1 MACEYWYDGS
11 FRTEAEFKSILEN
24 GLLDQLIRDKTVS
37 LAAFEIDPTK
47 IKNGVVKEPVSL
59 RVLRKIDSNINNK
72 VDPESGTHIF
82 QNPLEAIEDFNK
94 QQKNKKKNLKL
105 KFAIKVGDKVYTG
118 EGKENLALAQELN
131 DTAVRQ
137 SGLNVADSL
146 QEGAVYMLVPSA
158 YGLYPIKIFTN
169 SIGNS
174 RLVGDLKKM
183 LLELKKGDKQK
194 VDEVNNFF
202 VKNFYRLTAKD
213 NKSSGVVYNSK
224 KDTFSITRF
233 NPETKKFSTQ
243 EFKTVDEA
251 YRFLGNLL
259 YRIDY
264 TKINKGNYNTEIAKN
279 NAVKTDVFVENGS
292 FFHSPSLVIQAYTM
306 SDEDV
311 KNQQKVLELFVPT
324 EKLNASEVT
333 SQQANKNKKNKS
345 EETQG
350 PLFNAPVT
358 SLKELAEKE
367 KVGKVDYTPKGK
379 TKQTYTIDYSG
390 EVAKI
395 LNSKGKEVFKKD
407 SGDRRAIFAKFAVNE
422 KRAVMV
428 THKGKK
434 YVVSNKT
441 KDIFSVDTKKIMQW
455 GPKDGNRIAILDLYE
470 KKLGT
475 QKPVE
480 TKTET
485 KTEAKPKTSLPPGL
499 SKSTEQPDVTQDLSS
514 IIPGATPIENPI
526 TYEDSSTDWDQFNK
540 LAGDAEDFNRNT
552 PNDGK
557 KRAKDLDKK
566 IQAFGWSKQKEIDWL
581 IDMLGDVFLKGTQGK
596 QRAIKMFDSFDKL
609 KEYLPKESYEQLLE
623 ARKNGEELYGLF
635 TNAAV
640 LISQNAPAGVIFHE
654 AFHVVFN
661 LVLPLDK
668 RIDLIYESFEKY
680 KDELPN
686 IDTGKKDA
694 DGNPIMR
701 MPTFLEVEELLAD
714 KFMDYTISLEKSETG
729 IKGLD
734 RTFKGMNRMLKTF
747 FSPNGVSIDGIF
759 MDINLGRYVNQVQFK
774 NTVLSRSIRQK
785 SDSSEQTTN
794 PQKQYL
800 DPLAEKD
807 ALEYMTVLFD
817 EVMEAANQTLDPEG
831 TRNLPNTEII
841 REFGFDKIL
850 AAIVTRGTKEYLNNK
865 NKAPEKQLQD
875 PKEQKLFLDVLTNN
889 QGSLDMDFFKE
900 KGIMRFKSV
909 NDFIRRFGIYLQRK
923 GIYVKLD
930 GSNEVSN
937 TLDSTD
943 YSGMDSLSEL
953 EAGEETSDSVAM
965 RASVEIDPRESIS
978 EKLKNLF
985 ASFPRYKSTRK
996 NSATVIN
1003 RFGVTA
1009 KEDPGKIFN
1018 FLIKEISDSYRLKD
1032 MEEKIAKINRPWT
1045 RILQEAME
1053 NDPNIK
1059 KLLWV
1064 SIGSK
1069 NYATYVA
1076 MREDNGNYGDFT
1088 SNRKKVNDIIKEDLI
1103 SNFLVTDSPV
1113 FIKENKKV
1121 DFEKLNIDFI
1131 KEQNSDFKAMM
1142 SFFNNVDQSTN
1153 TPAIKN
1159 RENFWKD
1166 IAEREEF
1173 FEDLM
1178 QPLNNLGFNIST
1190 DEILS
1195 ILDVNK
1201 SGEDLKDD
1209 VKLID
1214 NVLTTFGKVLDTLE
1228 SGDNI
1233 FTTSIPIDEFEERS
1247 RNDRRGAR
1255 TLLEDLAK
1263 KLEPILS
1270 REVVSSFVGIG
1281 GKAKYNLINSSH
1293 LNKEIDKLTNSERF
1307 QEYLEDIAEDPFM
1320 SQLPIIEDLQDDSL
1334 GLQRVLRNGNSKS
1347 RNKGSFVFDG
1357 FIRKG
1362 KIRSADYSSM
1372 SDIELAATDMAFFD
1386 RNNSKEAASFRL
1398 SMPSDSPTVFYIDGI
1413 KLTKEEI
1420 IAKTLQTAKAEAA
1433 RIRLLNNLEEDSKL
1447 IFVKNYFNKG
1457 KDFQILTFLNT
1468 PFEDSKG
1475 NLIDLKKAF
1484 NEEAALE
1491 RIEEF
1496 FNSDIT
1502 TNGFFKSEIK
1512 KFINKGIINN
1522 VNSETG
1528 IIEFSEGVIDSDVE
1542 DKTAFFKEY
1551 LLNHFYYNSQ
1561 FNSLFNKDAAFY
1573 KDATDQ
1579 QKRGKQQVSPGIYP
1593 ASEGTYRAMI
1603 IKDGI
1608 SSTRN
1613 TLINYFFS
1621 KIDESTTMTDS
1632 EKESLKLSWTAK
1644 SEAALRRDVATKYE
1658 GNNISDGATIVSIE
1672 HRRKF
1677 LDDLG
1682 RLGESEKKA
1691 LDNIE
1696 KGIESI
1702 EDLMLINSPTK
1713 PEKPFDVS
1721 SYMLEGIE
1729 IPFQAKNAEIVL
1741 SPSLALK
1748 KDSSGKYID
1757 PKLAAAY
1764 MDMNGPNAK
1773 FDVLY
1778 FDSAI
1783 KVGGLGIGI
1792 NEKGQ
1797 VEFAD
1802 YIYDNETG
1810 DYKLSHDKIIE
1821 TPSGFLEL
1829 NWSDLRLQQETPE
1842 HYSDDRSNFGTQ
1854 LRNLVIADIQMEEDY
1869 DMADGIIMTGREIV
1883 EMYQDLVVQNIKES
1897 FEEVRRDFQDKDG
1910 NINYDFLVRKL
1921 REEIINREM
1930 GNEYLEALAPV
1941 EEVLGNNGSGTALPL
1956 YHPLISYKME
1966 SLMNSFFKNRVTK
1979 QKIKGGQLV
1988 NAPSWGF
1995 SEQLKMIEDPD
2006 TGGIIFEALI
2016 PWTSRKLFPTNKNG
2030 EIDIDAIKKHA
2041 PELLDIVANRIPTED
2056 KYSMFSIRVKGFTP
2070 QSMGGVIIMP
2080 PEALTVSGFDF
2091 DIDKLFF
2098 MSREFNIDKDG
2109 NPKVIKFYDTEIE
2122 EDIDEV
2128 AKNIFSSF
2136 RDFKRFLY
2144 KTNFTE
2150 EYIEG
2155 LLELKRQGIDARNA
2169 AKEGKE
2175 DTFNSKEHKQI
2186 MLKIKSLQFA
2196 KNKSD
2201 KQGVIDSYQADI
2213 DELYATMEEN
2223 YVPFNEEISLVD
2235 RTNLAI
2241 IKEISEK
2248 IKEGLSNGTFSAMD
2262 FNGRRARNNQLVTLI
2277 EGILRSR
2284 HTAESIIRIADTSP
2298 LIDKGNQMV
2307 LFKAGLKKEART
2319 LKGEALKIKAEEI
2332 KSEDQNL
2339 NYPSTQ
2345 LDFFRANMDGKKLIG
2360 PFANHNTH
2368 HAKAQYTNLR
2378 LREPIFI
2385 NGKFYQYLNKSE
2397 IDGVRISRTLATNL
2411 AAIVDNTKAP
2421 VANPLN
2427 MNSFTID
2434 VIAFQN
2440 RLGIPEDFTY
2450 ALLNQP
2456 AMVKLTQKYF
2466 NEQGSMSE
2474 DKQISAFKKELRD
2487 KLTEKFKEEEI
2498 SESALKELE
2507 ELPLNTELLEDNIFP
2522 TDSFRHLYIQM
2533 KAVSLFITQ
2542 KEIALELSRGV
2553 QAGKVD
2559 TQGVGPSS
2567 ANNFVLLEKQK
2578 LIIDE
2583 ETSETS
2589 MIEGL
2594 DEIFMPKLS
2603 GQIMIPAFN
2612 EYGIRLPSNIM
2623 NKIFPAYGTV
2633 ETMESENNDT
2643 VYSALGH
2650 LKRRMGAS
2658 KRSGVLSEKEV
2669 GMVDMQFMN
2678 FVASAFPF
2686 FKYSE
2691 NKDMILNFPEKFKKF
2706 KNSLPENSPLKL
2718 LFDQIYIVE
2727 ADSYSLIPRLEY
2739 YNTGKNSID
2748 HYFVRQTWE
2757 RMLLDSNPEIK
2768 NFALDMIKYTYF
2780 ASGLGYG
2787 AKSFSNLIPVKFY
2800 TDGYQVKNNIVDSRG
2815 NTFNQFLQQAL
2826 FSEKFEAGQ
2835 SKFAKRFYDQFY
2847 RNFAAKEGFVK
2858 SVKIKKQVITEQQ
2871 VLPLNERE
2879 KDRLETLTAYESAE
2893 GAVKTSNG
2901 NLVINRRKNADL
2913 VTRHNNGLPVEYIK
2927 VFRRARYSEFGN
2939 KIPDPY
2945 KVDIYK
2951 LDFNSIADGKQN
2963 PNAFDGKEGLDTWT
2977 YTPVSNLGLDNISL
2991 EFNFAEDITDTA
3003 LALAPKIEKKSVA
3016 NHLKSSQMSE
3026 EEAIALMQQ
3035 EEMRSTTVPISINQ
3049 IRNTSDQNYE
3059 RGLKALQS
3067 VNKNKDNIEL
3077 TEDEEFYVH
3086 KTKKDENGKP
3096 IQYERVTSFINGGK
3110 KIPDTPLIKSAT
3122 TIGTKVDEFVR
3133 DFFEKPSE
3141 IEDFVKNYDFAPKE
3155 DLINITNFLVK
3166 AKEIMDSRGEVIFAN
3181 DMLLAVE
3188 NFQGTGRNIAGTVDL
3203 ISVDEKGI
3211 IRIYDVKTMRGD
3223 QFTVPHKSGIN
3234 KGKSKYYHRYSES
3247 ELSNAEKHQRQLSM
3261 YSLLLEASEGVISNK
3276 LGIIPFEIA
3285 YEPGDTNTTVIK
3297 NLKGVTFD
3305 KLELN
3310 EILPTKETN
3319 KKASSL
3325 PKGLASIDSSLT
3337 EQASK
3342 QSSQPYNR
3350 FLDILNTLDE
3360 SKRKENFVTEKEF
3373 NSYSSE
3379 KQKEVLLQIKKC

>member
-11 FRTEAEFKSILEN
+11 FRTEEEFKSILEN

-37 LAAFEIDPTK
+37 LDAFEIDPTK
-47 IKNGVVKEPVSL
+47 IKNGAKKEPISL
-59 RVLRKIDSNINNK
+59 KVLRKIDSNINNK
-72 VDPESGTHIF
+72 IDPETGAHLF
-82 QNPLEAIEDFNK
+82 QNPLGAIKDFNNN
-94 QQKNKKKNLKL
+94 QKNKKKDLKL
-105 KFAIKVGDKVYTG
+105 KFAIKVGNKVYTG

-137 SGLNVADSL
+137 SGLNVAESL
-146 QEGAVYMLVPSA
+146 QEGAVYMLVPSS
-158 YGLYPIKIFTN
+158 YGIYPIKIFTN
-169 SIGNS
+169 KVKDTE
-174 RLVGDLKKM
+174 LKGDLKKM
-183 LLELKKGDKQK
+183 LLELKRGDKK
-194 VDEVNNFF
+194 MVDTVNDFF
-202 VKNFYRLTAKD
+202 LKNFYRLTAKD
-213 NKSSGVVYNSK
+213 EKSSGVVYDSK
-224 KDTFSITRF
+224 KDTFYITRF
-233 NPETKKFSTQ
+233 SPETKQFVTK
-243 EFKTVDEA
+243 EFKTVDDA
-251 YRFLGNLL
+251 FNFLGDLL
-259 YRIDY
+259 YRVDY
-264 TKINKGNYNTEIAKN
+264 TKINKGNYNIKVAEN
-279 NAVKTDVFVENGS
+279 NAVKTDVFVEDGS

-306 SDEDV
+306 SNEDS
-311 KNQQKVLELFVPT
+311 KKQQKVLELFVPT
-324 EKLNASEVT
+324 EKLNSSEVT

-350 PLFNAPVT
+350 PLFNTPAIN
-358 SLKELAEKE
+358 LKELAEKK

-379 TKQTYTIDYSG
+379 TKQTYTIDYS
-390 EVAKI
+390 EKTPKI
-395 LNSKGKEVFKKD
+395 LNNKGKEVFKKD

-422 KRAVMV
+422 NRAVMV
-428 THKGKK
+428 THKNKK
-434 YVVSNKT
+434 YVVSNKN
-441 KDIFSVDTKKIMQW
+441 KDIFSVATKKIMQW
-455 GPKDGNRIAILDLYE
+455 GPKNGDRIAILDLYE

-485 KTEAKPKTSLPPGL
+485 KLPPGL
-499 SKSTEQPDVTQDLSS
+499 SKNTEQPDVTQDLSS
-514 IIPGATPIENPI
+514 IIPGATPIESPI
-526 TYEDSSTDWDQFNK
+526 TYEDSSTDWDQFSK
-540 LAGDAEDFNRNT
+540 LTEGAEDFNRNT
-552 PNDGK
+552 PNEGK

-596 QRAIKMFDSFDKL
+596 QRAIKLFDSFEKL

-714 KFMDYTISLEKSETG
+714 KFMDYTISLEKSKTG
-729 IKGLD
+729 IEGLD
-734 RTFKGMNRMLKTF
+734 RTFKGMNRMIKTF

-774 NTVLSRSIRQK
+774 DTVLSRSIRQK
-785 SDSSEQTTN
+785 SDSSEQATN
-794 PQKQYL
+794 PQKKYL

-817 EVMEAANQTLDPEG
+817 EVSQLINKNLDPEG
-831 TRNLPNTEII
+831 TRNLSNTEII
-841 REFGFDKIL
+841 KEVGFDKIL
-850 AAIVTRGTKEYLNNK
+850 SGVVSRGTSEYLK
-865 NKAPEKQLQD
+865 NKKLPVEKQKVN
-875 PKEQKLFLDVLTNN
+875 PENQKLFLDVLTNN
-889 QGSLDMDFFKE
+889 QQSLDLDFYKE
-900 KGIMRFKSV
+900 KKILRFKSV
-909 NDFIRRFGIYLQRK
+909 NDFVRRFAIYLQRK

-930 GSNEVSN
+930 GSNEVTN
-937 TLDSTD
+937 ILDSTD
-943 YSGMDSLSEL
+943 YSEIDSLSEL
-953 EAGEETSDSVAM
+953 EAGVETSDSVAM
-965 RASVEIDPRESIS
+965 RANVEIDPRESIS

-996 NSATVIN
+996 NSAPVVNT
-1003 RFGVTA
+1003 FGVTA

-1032 MEEKIAKINRPWT
+1032 MEEKIAKINRPWV

-1053 NDPNIK
+1053 NDPTIK

-1076 MREDNGNYGDFT
+1076 MREDNGQYGDFT
-1088 SNRKKVNDIIKEDLI
+1088 SNRKRVDDIIKEDLI

-1113 FIKENKKV
+1113 FIKENNKIDFDKLNV
-1121 DFEKLNIDFI
+1121 DFIA
-1131 KEQNSDFKAMM
+1131 EQNSDFKTMM
-1142 SFFNNVDQSTN
+1142 SYFNNVDQSTN

-1159 RENFWKD
+1159 REDFWKD
-1166 IAEREEF
+1166 IALREEF
-1173 FEDLM
+1173 FEDLIK
-1178 QPLNNLGFNIST
+1178 PLNNLNFNIST

-1195 ILDVNK
+1195 ILDINK
-1201 SGEDLKDD
+1201 SGEELKND

-1214 NVLTTFGKVLDTLE
+1214 NVLIAFGKVLDTLE

-1233 FTTSIPIDEFEERS
+1233 FTTSIPIDESEERS
-1247 RNDRRGAR
+1247 RNARRVSR
-1255 TLLEDLAK
+1255 TLLEDLAR

-1307 QEYLEDIAEDPFM
+1307 EEYLESIAEDPFM
-1320 SQLPIIEDLQDDSL
+1320 SQLPIIEDLKDDSL
-1334 GLQRVLRNGNSKS
+1334 GLQRVLRNGNSEK

-1386 RNNSKEAASFRL
+1386 RNNSAEAASFRL

-1413 KLTKEEI
+1413 KLSKEQI
-1420 IAKTLQTAKAEAA
+1420 IAKTLQTAKAEAS
-1433 RIRLLNNLEEDSKL
+1433 RIGLLNNLGEDSKL

-1457 KDFQILTFLNT
+1457 KEFQVLTFLNT
-1468 PFEDSKG
+1468 PFEDSNG
-1475 NLIDLKKAF
+1475 NLVDLKKEF
-1484 NEEAALE
+1484 NEEIALE

-1502 TNGFFKSEIK
+1502 ANGFFKSEIK
-1512 KFINKGIINN
+1512 KFIDKGIINN
-1522 VNSETG
+1522 VNEETG
-1528 IIEFSEGVIDSDVE
+1528 IIDFSEGVINSNIT

-1573 KDATDQ
+1573 KNATDQ

-1593 ASEGTYRAMI
+1593 ALEGTYRAMI

-1621 KIDESTTMTDS
+1621 KIDESDTMTDS
-1632 EKESLKLSWTAK
+1632 EKEALKIAWASRSQEVLEKNPS
-1644 SEAALRRDVATKYE
+1644 KYE
-1658 GNNISDGATIVSIE
+1658 GNNISDGATLVSIE

-1677 LDDLG
+1677 LDGLG
-1682 RLGESEKKA
+1682 RLGEAEKRA

-1702 EDLMLINSPTK
+1702 KDLMLINSPTK

-1721 SYMLEGIE
+1721 SYILEGIE
-1729 IPFQAKNAEIVL
+1729 IPFQAKNAEVVL
-1741 SPSLALK
+1741 TPSLALK
-1748 KDSSGKYID
+1748 KDSSGQYIN

-1764 MDMNGPNAK
+1764 MDMNGPTK
-1773 FDVLY
+1773 KYDVLY
-1778 FDSAI
+1778 FESAV
-1783 KVGGLGIGI
+1783 KVGGLGVGI

-1797 VEFAD
+1797 VQFAD
-1802 YIYDNETG
+1802 YIYDNET
-1810 DYKLSHDKIIE
+1810 DSFKLSHDEIIK

-1829 NWSDLRLQQETPE
+1829 NWADLRLQQETPE

-1854 LRNLVIADIQMEEDY
+1854 LRNLVIADIQMEKDY
-1869 DMADGIIMTGREIV
+1869 EMIDGIIMTGEQVV

-1941 EEVLGNNGSGTALPL
+1941 QEVLGNNGSGTALPL

-1966 SLMNSFFKNRVTK
+1966 SLMNSFFKNRITK

-1995 SEQLKMIEDPD
+1995 SEQLKMIEDPN

-2016 PWTSRKLFPTNKNG
+2016 PWTSRKLFPTNKDG
-2030 EIDIDAIKKHA
+2030 EIDIEAIRKHA

-2070 QSMGGVIIMP
+2070 QSMGGVIVMP

-2098 MSREFNIDKDG
+2098 MSREFNIDEKG

-2122 EDIDEV
+2122 EDIKEIS
-2128 AKNIFSSF
+2128 KNIFSSF

-2155 LLELKRQGIDARNA
+2155 LLELKREGIDARNA
-2169 AKEGKE
+2169 AKDGKE
-2175 DTFNSKEHKQI
+2175 DTFNSEEHKQI
-2186 MLKIKSLQFA
+2186 ILKIKSLKFA
-2196 KNKSD
+2196 KNNSE
-2201 KQGVIDSYQADI
+2201 KQGVIDSFQAEI

-2223 YVPFNEEISLVD
+2223 YVPFNEQISLVNQ
-2235 RTNLAI
+2235 TNLAI
-2241 IKEISEK
+2241 IEEISEK
-2248 IKEGLSNGTFSAMD
+2248 IKEGLSNGTLSVMD
-2262 FNGRRARNNQLVTLI
+2262 FNGKRARNNQLITLI
-2277 EGILRSR
+2277 EGILRSK

-2298 LIDKGNQMV
+2298 LIDKGNQIV

-2319 LKGEALKIKAEEI
+2319 LKGEALRIKAEEI

-2385 NGKFYQYLNKSE
+2385 NGKFYQYLNKTE

-2440 RLGIPEDFTY
+2440 RLGISQDFTY

-2456 AMVKLTQKYF
+2456 AMIKLTQKYF

-2474 DKQISAFKKELRD
+2474 EKQISAFKKELRS
-2487 KLTEKFKEEEI
+2487 KLTEKFKEENI
-2498 SESALKELE
+2498 DESVLQELE
-2507 ELPLNTELLEDNIFP
+2507 ELPLTTALLEDNIFP
-2522 TDSFRHLYIQM
+2522 INSFKHLYIQM

-2583 ETSETS
+2583 EVLETS

-2603 GQIMIPAFN
+2603 KQIMIPAFN

-2633 ETMESENNDT
+2633 ETMEEENNDT

-2669 GMVDMQFMN
+2669 SMVDMQFMN
-2678 FVASAFPF
+2678 FTASAFPF

-2691 NKDMILNFPEKFKKF
+2691 NKDMILNFPKRFKKF

-2718 LFDQIYIVE
+2718 LFDQIYVVE
-2727 ADSYSLIPRLEY
+2727 ADGYSLIPRLEY

-2757 RMLLDSNPEIK
+2757 RMLLESNPEIK

-2800 TDGYQVKNNIVDSRG
+2800 TDDYQVKNNIVDSRG

-2879 KDRLETLTAYESAE
+2879 RDRLETLTAYESAE

-2901 NLVINRRKNADL
+2901 NLVINRRKNSDL
-2913 VTRHNNGLPVEYIK
+2913 VTKHNNGLPVEYIK
-2927 VFRRARYSEFGN
+2927 VFRKARYSEFGN

-2951 LDFNSIADGKQN
+2951 LDFNSISDGKQN
-2963 PNAFDGKEGLDTWT
+2963 PDAFDGKTGLDTWT

-2991 EFNFAEDITDTA
+2991 EFNFTEDIADTA
-3003 LALAPKIEKKSVA
+3003 LALAPKIEKKSAA
-3016 NHLKSSQMSE
+3016 NYLKSSQISE
-3026 EEAIALMQQ
+3026 EEAISLMQE
-3035 EEMRSTTVPISINQ
+3035 EEMKSTTTPISINQ
-3049 IRNTSDQNYE
+3049 IKNTVNQNYE
-3059 RGLKALQS
+3059 KGLKALQS

-3077 TEDEEFYVH
+3077 TENEEFYVH

-3096 IQYERVTSFINGGK
+3096 IQYERVTSFITGGK

-3133 DFFEKPSE
+3133 DFFEMDYFLF
-3141 IEDFVKNYDFAPKE
+3141 DFIDDYVEKYDFAPKK
-3155 DLINITNFLVK
+3155 DLMNIIDFLVE
-3166 AKEIMDSRGEVIFAN
+3166 AKEKMDARGEVIFAN

-3188 NFQGTGRNIAGTVDL
+3188 NFQGTGKNIAGTVDL
-3203 ISVDEKGI
+3203 ISVDKKGI

-3247 ELSNAEKHQRQLSM
+3247 EFSNAEKHQRQLSM

-3276 LGIIPFEIA
+3276 LGVIPFEIS
-3285 YEPGDTNTTVIK
+3285 YEPGDTTTSIIK

-3305 KLELN
+3305 KLELD
-3310 EILPTKETN
+3310 EILPTKEVS
-3319 KKASSL
+3319 KKSSGL
-3325 PKGLASIDSSLT
+3325 PKGLGSIDSSLT
-3337 EQASK
+3337 EQESK
-3342 QSSQPYNR
+3342 QGSQPYNR
-3350 FLDILNTLDE
+3350 FLEVFNTLPE
-3360 SKRKENFVTEKEF
+3360 SKRKDNFITEDEF
-3373 NSYSSE
+3373 NKLNSE
-3379 KQKEVLLQIKKC
+3379 EQKTALQQIKKC

>member
-1 MACEYWYDGS
+1 MACEYWYDGK
-11 FRTEAEFKSILEN
+11 FRTEEEFKSILEN

-37 LAAFEIDPTK
+37 LDAFEIDPTK
-47 IKNGVVKEPVSL
+47 IKNSVAKESISL
-59 RVLRKIDSNINNK
+59 RVLRKIDSNINNRI
-72 VDPESGTHIF
+72 DPKTGAHLF
-82 QNPLEAIEDFNK
+82 QNPLGAINDFNNN
-94 QQKNKKKNLKL
+94 QKNKKKDLKL

-131 DTAVRQ
+131 NTAVRQ

-158 YGLYPIKIFTN
+158 YGIYPIKIFTN
-169 SIGNS
+169 KVKDTQ
-174 RLVGDLKKM
+174 LKGDLKKM
-183 LLELKKGDKQK
+183 LLELKRGDKK
-194 VDEVNNFF
+194 MVDAVNDFF
-202 VKNFYRLTAKD
+202 LKNFYRLTAKD
-213 NKSSGVVYNSK
+213 NKSSGVVYDSK
-224 KDTFSITRF
+224 KDTFYITRF
-233 NPETKKFSTQ
+233 SPETKQFVTK
-243 EFKTVDEA
+243 EFKTVDDA
-251 YRFLGNLL
+251 FNFLGDLL

-264 TKINKGNYNTEIAKN
+264 TKINKGNYNIKVAEN
-279 NAVKTDVFVENGS
+279 NAVKTDVFVEDGS

-311 KNQQKVLELFVPT
+311 KKQQKVLELFVPT
-324 EKLNASEVT
+324 EKLNNSEVT

-358 SLKELAEKE
+358 SLKELAEKK

-379 TKQTYTIDYSG
+379 TKQTYTIDYS
-390 EVAKI
+390 EKTPKI

-407 SGDRRAIFAKFAVNE
+407 SGDRKAIFAKFSLNE
-422 KRAVMV
+422 NKAVMV

-434 YVVSNKT
+434 YIVSNKN
-441 KDIFSVDTKKIMQW
+441 KDIFSVTTKKIMQW
-455 GPKDGNRIAILDLYE
+455 GPENGDRKAILNLYE
-470 KKLGT
+470 KEVGT
-475 QKPVE
+475 KKPAE
-480 TKTET
+480 TKL
-485 KTEAKPKTSLPPGL
+485 EAKPETKLPPGL

-540 LAGDAEDFNRNT
+540 LAGDAEDFNRNA

-714 KFMDYTISLEKSETG
+714 KFMDYTISLEKSKTG
-729 IKGLD
+729 IEGLD

-785 SDSSEQTTN
+785 SDSSEQATN

-889 QGSLDMDFFKE
+889 QQSLDMDFFKE

-909 NDFIRRFGIYLQRK
+909 NDFVRRFGIYLQRK

-930 GSNEVSN
+930 GSNEVTN
-937 TLDSTD
+937 TIDSTD
-943 YSGMDSLSEL
+943 YSEIDSLSEL

-985 ASFPRYKSTRK
+985 ATFPRYKSTRK
-996 NSATVIN
+996 NSAAVVN

-1032 MEEKIAKINRPWT
+1032 MEEKIAKINRPWI

-1076 MREDNGNYGDFT
+1076 MREDNGNYGDFI

-1113 FIKENKKV
+1113 FLKENNKI
-1121 DFEKLNIDFI
+1121 DFDKLNTDFI
-1131 KEQNSDFKAMM
+1131 AEQNNDFKAIM
-1142 SFFNNVDQSTN
+1142 SYFNNVDQSTN

-1159 RENFWKD
+1159 REDFWKD
-1166 IAEREEF
+1166 IAMREEF
-1173 FEDLM
+1173 FEDLIK
-1178 QPLNNLGFNIST
+1178 PLNNLGFNIST

-1201 SGEDLKDD
+1201 SGEDLKND

-1214 NVLTTFGKVLDTLE
+1214 DVLATFEKVLDTLE

-1233 FTTSIPIDEFEERS
+1233 FTTSIPTAEAS
-1247 RNDRRGAR
+1247 REDRKKGR
-1255 TLLEDLAK
+1255 TLLEDLALR
-1263 KLEPILS
+1263 LEPILS

-1281 GKAKYNLINSSH
+1281 GKAKYNLINSAH

-1307 QEYLEDIAEDPFM
+1307 EQYLEDIAEDPFM
-1320 SQLPIIEDLQDDSL
+1320 SQLPIIEDLQDDSI

-1386 RNNSKEAASFRL
+1386 RNSSKEAASFRL

-1413 KLTKEEI
+1413 KLSKEEI
-1420 IAKTLQTAKAEAA
+1420 IAKTLQTAKAESA
-1433 RIRLLNNLEEDSKL
+1433 RIGLVNNLEEDSKL
-1447 IFVKNYFNKG
+1447 VFVKNYLNKG
-1457 KDFQILTFLNT
+1457 KEFQVLSFLNK

-1475 NLIDLKKAF
+1475 NLIDLKKEF

-1496 FNSDIT
+1496 FNSDVT
-1502 TNGFFKSEIK
+1502 SNGFFKSEIK
-1512 KFINKGIINN
+1512 KFISKGIINN
-1522 VNSETG
+1522 VNLETG
-1528 IIEFSEGVIDSDVE
+1528 VIEFSEGVIGSGIE
-1542 DKTAFFKEY
+1542 DKTSFFKEY

-1579 QKRGKQQVSPGIYP
+1579 QKRGKQQVSPGMYP
-1593 ASEGTYRAMI
+1593 ALEGTYKAMI

-1608 SSTRN
+1608 ASTRN
-1613 TLINYFFS
+1613 TLIDYFYK
-1621 KIDESTTMTDS
+1621 KIDESDTMTDS
-1632 EKESLKLSWTAK
+1632 EKDALKIAWGSR
-1644 SEAALRRDVATKYE
+1644 SQEALEKNPSKYE
-1658 GNNISDGATIVSIE
+1658 GNNLSDGGTIVSIE

-1677 LDDLG
+1677 LDGLG
-1682 RLGESEKKA
+1682 RLGEAEKKA
-1691 LDNIE
+1691 LDNIK

-1702 EDLMLINSPTK
+1702 EDFMLINSPTK

-1748 KDSSGKYID
+1748 KDSSGKYVD

-1764 MDMNGPNAK
+1764 LDMNGSNAK

-1783 KVGGLGIGI
+1783 KVGGLGVGI
-1792 NEKGQ
+1792 NEKGEVQ
-1797 VEFAD
+1797 FAD
-1802 YIYDNETG
+1802 YIYDSKTG
-1810 DYKLSHDKIIE
+1810 NYKLSHDNIIK

-1854 LRNLVIADIQMEEDY
+1854 LRNLVIADIKMEEDY
-1869 DMADGIIMTGREIV
+1869 EMTNGFIMTGREIV
-1883 EMYQDLVVQNIKES
+1883 EMYQNLVVQNIKES

-1910 NINYDFLVRKL
+1910 NINYDFLVAKL
-1921 REEIINREM
+1921 KEEIINREM

-1995 SEQLKMIEDPD
+1995 SEQLKMIEDPV

-2080 PEALTVSGFDF
+2080 PEALTISGFDF

-2098 MSREFNIDKDG
+2098 MSREFNIDQNG
-2109 NPKVIKFYDTEIE
+2109 NPKVIKFYDTEIQ
-2122 EDIDEV
+2122 EDLDEL

-2155 LLELKRQGIDARNA
+2155 LLELKRQGIDARDA
-2169 AKEGKE
+2169 AKEGKKNIF
-2175 DTFNSKEHKQI
+2175 DSKEHKQI
-2186 MLKIKSLQFA
+2186 TLKIKSLKLA
-2196 KNKSD
+2196 KSKSN
-2201 KQGVIDSYQADI
+2201 KQGMIDSYQADI

-2235 RTNLAI
+2235 ETNLTI
-2241 IKEISEK
+2241 INEISQK
-2248 IKEGLSNGTFSAMD
+2248 IEEGIANGTLNTMD
-2262 FNGRRARNNQLVTLI
+2262 FNGKRARNNQLVTLI
-2277 EGILRSR
+2277 ESILRSR

-2298 LIDKGNQMV
+2298 LIDKGNQIV

-2319 LKGEALKIKAEEI
+2319 LKGKALKTKAEEI

-2397 IDGVRISRTLATNL
+2397 IDGIRISRTLATNL
-2411 AAIVDNTKAP
+2411 AAIVDNTKSP

-2456 AMVKLTQKYF
+2456 AIIKLTQKYF

-2474 DKQISAFKKELRD
+2474 EKQISAFRKELRS
-2487 KLTEKFKEEEI
+2487 KIAEKFKEENL
-2498 SESALKELE
+2498 SDSVLQELE
-2507 ELPLNTELLEDNIFP
+2507 ELPLTTELLEDNIFP
-2522 TDSFRHLYIQM
+2522 TDSFRHLYLQM

-2578 LIIDE
+2578 LINDAEIL
-2583 ETSETS
+2583 ETS

-2594 DEIFMPKLS
+2594 DEVFMPRLS

-2633 ETMESENNDT
+2633 ETMKSENNDS

-2650 LKRRMGAS
+2650 LKRKMGAS

-2669 GMVDMQFMN
+2669 SMVDMQFMN
-2678 FVASAFPF
+2678 FTASAFPF

-2691 NKDMILNFPEKFKKF
+2691 NKDMILNFPKRFKKF

-2718 LFDQIYIVE
+2718 LFEQIYIVE

-2757 RMLLDSNPEIK
+2757 RMLLDSNSEIK

-2800 TDGYQVKNNIVDSRG
+2800 TDAYQVKNNIVDSRG

-2826 FSEKFEAGQ
+2826 FSEKFKGGQ

-2847 RNFAAKEGFVK
+2847 RNFASKEGFVK
-2858 SVKIKKQVITEQQ
+2858 SVKVKKQVITEEQ
-2871 VLPLNERE
+2871 VLPLSEAE

-2901 NLVINRRKNADL
+2901 NLIINRRKNSDL
-2913 VTRHNNGLPVEYIK
+2913 VTKHNNGLPVEYIK
-2927 VFRRARYSEFGN
+2927 VFRKARYSEFGN

-2951 LDFNSIADGKQN
+2951 LDFNSITKGLQN
-2963 PNAFDGKEGLDTWT
+2963 PNAFDGKTGLDTWT
-2977 YTPVSNLGLDNISL
+2977 YSPVSNLGLDNISL
-2991 EFNFAEDITDTA
+2991 EFNFSEDIENTA

-3035 EEMRSTTVPISINQ
+3035 EEIQNTTVPVIVPSI
-3049 IRNTSDQNYE
+3049 
-3059 RGLKALQS
+3059 
-3067 VNKNKDNIEL
+3067 KNKDQAEQQ
-3077 TEDEEFYVH
+3077 TSEVEEIKEKDLSF
-3086 KTKKDENGKP
+3086 KKGKL
-3096 IQYERVTSFINGGK
+3096 ETFTLANKEEVKGTSILIDNQ
-3110 KIPDTPLIKSAT
+3110 PDTDLFVYKDKGGWSVIDNKSKLLFPLSGFYNRLA
-3122 TIGTKVDEFVR
+3122 GTKGEILNALHQDIAKYSKEEASKKVLESIGFN
-3133 DFFEKPSE
+3133 FSKSTQQTSE
-3141 IEDFVKNYDFAPKE
+3141 VKNP
-3155 DLINITNFLVK
+3155 
-3166 AKEIMDSRGEVIFAN
+3166 
-3181 DMLLAVE
+3181 LA
-3188 NFQGTGRNIAGTVDL
+3188 
-3203 ISVDEKGI
+3203 
-3211 IRIYDVKTMRGD
+3211 
-3223 QFTVPHKSGIN
+3223 
-3234 KGKSKYYHRYSES
+3234 
-3247 ELSNAEKHQRQLSM
+3247 
-3261 YSLLLEASEGVISNK
+3261 
-3276 LGIIPFEIA
+3276 
-3285 YEPGDTNTTVIK
+3285 
-3297 NLKGVTFD
+3297 
-3305 KLELN
+3305 
-3310 EILPTKETN
+3310 
-3319 KKASSL
+3319 
-3325 PKGLASIDSSLT
+3325 GLASIDSSLT
-3337 EQASK
+3337 ENASK
-3342 QSSQPYNR
+3342 LEAASYNK

-3360 SKRKENFVTEKEF
+3360 SKRKDNFVTEDEF
-3373 NSYSSE
+3373 NAYSAE
-3379 KQKEVLLQIKKC
+3379 KKATVMKQIKKC